1 MSFNCVCHVE
11 VVGEVWM
18 LTCNCW
24 DTLNGRENAEL
35 LTLST
40 NCKVLLLHI
49 AFLNLEHETRNLE
62 VGEAHNLCLTQYV
75 WRKFLKRVVAF
86 ELMLVIHDIFH
97 AFNEPRIN
105 LGEVI
110 ESLNC
115 IALLKSLCNSEYTEV
130 GWVCQFLVEVVEFDM
145 IVTYKSV
152 HSLTNHTETFLEHFL
167 K

>member
-1 MSFNCVCHVE
+1 
-11 VVGEVWM
+11 M
-18 LTCNCW
+18 LTCNGW
-24 DTLNGRENAEL
+24 DSLNGWKNAEL

-49 AFLNLEHETRNLE
+49 AFLDLEHETRNLE
-62 VGEAHNLCLTQYV
+62 VGEAHHLCLTQYV

-86 ELMLVIHDIFH
+86 ELMLVIHDILH
-97 AFNEPRIN
+97 ALNEPRVN

-115 IALLKSLCNSEYTEV
+115 IALLKSLSNSEDTEI
-130 GWVCQFLVEVVEFDM
+130 GWVCQFLVKVVEFDM
-145 IVTYKSV
+145 VVTYKSV
-152 HSLTNHTETFLEHFL
+152 HSLTNHAETFLEHFL